1 LPAPAQASNL
11 GPVIFVLTEFQI
23 LDRHTEQR
31 NELGDASHA
40 SYKERQ
46 KRAVALRLKVGTSEN
61 ASTPP
66 GGIAGKKP
74 TT

>member
-1 LPAPAQASNL
+1 MLKRAPPQARSL

-31 NELGDASHA
+31 NEIGEASHQ

-46 KRAVALRLKVGTSEN
+46 KRAVALRLKVGVDA
-61 ASTPP
+61 ASVPP
-66 GGIAGKKP
+66 PAKKS
-74 TT
+74 